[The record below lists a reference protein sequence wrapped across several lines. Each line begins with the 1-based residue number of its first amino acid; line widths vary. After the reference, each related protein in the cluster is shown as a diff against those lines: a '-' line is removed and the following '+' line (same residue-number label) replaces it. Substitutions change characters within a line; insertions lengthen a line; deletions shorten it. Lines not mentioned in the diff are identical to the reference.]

1 MDGPHFALDAATST
15 SLRLGVSKD
24 ELSARPHFGEM
35 AKFLK
40 LDPEEV
46 EKDAWGAARP
56 AGRRLQ
62 AVIAI
67 KGASTHVVSPQREA
81 LLNNHG
87 TIGLATSGSGD
98 TLGGILTSFRHFRSA
113 IRCFRS
119 SMKCCAPT

>member
-15 SLRLGVSKD
+15 SLRLGVSKG
-24 ELSARPHFGEM
+24 ELFRHAPHFGEM

-46 EKDAWGAARP
+46 EKDALGAARL
-56 AGRRLQ
+56 AARRLQ

-87 TIGLATSGSGD
+87 TIGLATSGCGD
-98 TLGGILTSFRHFRSA
+98 TLWVF
-113 IRCFRS
+113 
-119 SMKCCAPT
+119 